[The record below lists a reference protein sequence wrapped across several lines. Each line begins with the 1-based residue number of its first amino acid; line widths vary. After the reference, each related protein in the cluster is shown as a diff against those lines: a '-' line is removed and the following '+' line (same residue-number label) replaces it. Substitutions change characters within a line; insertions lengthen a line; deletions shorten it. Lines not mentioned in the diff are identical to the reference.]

1 MKKIFLII
9 SAFFILTA
17 CQTFAP
23 RVPTQDTTPPESQK
37 QNTDTTTDTKI
48 DFDFV
53 HTKQNCKVAI
63 STSADSTEQKIFH
76 KKTFCLNTNGADIKE
91 AADLSGMVTIA
102 LDQLSTA
109 LVDPKNSKV
118 SVAYF
123 SFSNKAIQKKICE
136 LSSKGASIQ
145 VILDTGS
152 GPKNGLPGQIDDLV
166 MNSPDCLDENKKLNV
181 TLSYLGGNTKIEPG
195 KIWQLHH
202 NKFLMIETPNNK
214 VKLNFSSGNLS
225 TFGTSLHLD
234 HWVMINAPASTNII
248 RAHKCVMQG
257 LESAVSK
264 SKEDGSTS
272 KAIGQSYITEREKCF
287 DDTNVLPR
295 QSLSTNLDEMNSQ
308 ISKMLDAEEIA
319 PLYSPN
325 NNQYVE
331 KTFIDALSKVP
342 ADGYIYI
349 AIQHFLHPGVSRALT
364 KAAERGVDVRVVMDD
379 DALRGESDVPGVD
392 VLIKKL
398 VLVKGIQIRFAETN
412 KLAGGGGALMHN
424 KFAILNGA
432 MTFSGAGHYTN
443 AAMNVNWENF
453 YFSKNK
459 IVLSGYA
466 NYFNELWN
474 ESVDFNYTL
483 SKGAEK
489 SLEPQILSEAFLKQ
503 FEK

>member
-1 MKKIFLII
+1 MKKLFLT
-9 SAFFILTA
+9 STALLFLTA

-23 RVPTQDTTPPESQK
+23 RAPTQDNTPTAPQK
-37 QNTDTTTDTKI
+37 PSDDNITDTKI

-53 HTKQNCKVAI
+53 HTKQNCKVSI
-63 STSADSTEQKIFH
+63 SASADSTAQQTFH
-76 KKTFCLNTNGADIKE
+76 KKTFCLNTNGSDIKE
-91 AADLSGMVTIA
+91 AADLSGMVKIA
-102 LDQLSTA
+102 IDQLNTA
-109 LVDPKNSKV
+109 LVDPKNSNV

-123 SFSNKAIQKKICE
+123 SFSNKSIQKKMCE
-136 LSSKGASIQ
+136 LSAKGVAIR
-145 VILDTGS
+145 VVLDAGS
-152 GPKNGLPGQIDDLV
+152 GPKNGLPGQIDDLI
-166 MNSPDCLDENKKLNV
+166 MNNPDCLDENKKLNV
-181 TLSYLGGNTKIEPG
+181 TLSYLGGNTKIEAG

-202 NKFLMIETPNNK
+202 NKFLMIETPNQK

-234 HWVMINAPASTNII
+234 HWVMINAPASSNLI

-257 LESAVSK
+257 LEAAVSK

-272 KAIGQSYITEREKCF
+272 KAVGQSYITEREKCF
-287 DDTNVLPR
+287 DEADVLPR
-295 QSLSTNLDEMNSQ
+295 QSLSTSVEEINSQ

-319 PLYSPN
+319 PLYAPN

-331 KTFIDALSKVP
+331 KTFIDALGKVP
-342 ADGYIYI
+342 NDGYIYI

-392 VLIKKL
+392 LMIKKL

-424 KFAILNGA
+424 KFAILNGV

-453 YFSKNK
+453 YFAKNK
-459 IVLSGYA
+459 IVLLGYA
-466 NYFNELWN
+466 KYFNELWN
-474 ESVDFNYTL
+474 DSVDFKYTL
-483 SKGAEK
+483 SKGTEP
-489 SLEPQILSEAFLKQ
+489 SLDPETLNQLFLSGLK
-503 FEK
+503 